1 MVLDQSTEDREEE
14 IKPRGEERGR
24 GGEGGKIERE
34 MLIGK
39 NQAKGKRSKKSQ
51 VCRRQKAEGRNKAD
65 HPINTRTQL
74 HLKPGTSERGGGGQA

>member
-51 VCRRQKAEGRNKAD
+51 VCRRQKAEIR
-65 HPINTRTQL
+65 RTT
-74 HLKPGTSERGGGGQA
+74 HSFT